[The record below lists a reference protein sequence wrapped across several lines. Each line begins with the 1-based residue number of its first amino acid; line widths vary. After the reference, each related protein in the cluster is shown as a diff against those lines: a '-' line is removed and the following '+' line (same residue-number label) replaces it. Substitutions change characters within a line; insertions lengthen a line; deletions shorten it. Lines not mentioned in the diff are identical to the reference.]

1 MSQPLGSPI
10 NFEGDQQNETA
21 VDMYQQ
27 LMAKGHFRPSS
38 SITLRAAGENAP
50 GPEPQTYASVPT
62 ASTKTAY
69 SQRTSF
75 APIAQRR
82 AAYSSPEFSPP
93 PTPTPQAPPR
103 AVYPPHSTASSS
115 SPYALFANPTYNA
128 YGPPINLTYNTVYD
142 PPVNPTY
149 AAHGPQSAM
158 PRLASSDIDPNLVS
172 HPSYN
177 PAHTSVFHQP
187 TYTPESI
194 TYEMIATRVHL
205 LLQDKL
211 TACHMSVI
219 ATLSSTI
226 TNHLVSL
233 GTAGKL
239 GSCGLSSVKDI
250 FMVVGHEG
258 AMDYMALAVIAP
270 VELRLLLKGPNTDL
284 EGKDA
289 LKDPQAMEWLRQGFH
304 NVALSEWE
312 MIAAGMK
319 GIRR

>member
-158 PRLASSDIDPNLVS
+158 PRLASSDIDPNLL
-172 HPSYN
+172 
-177 PAHTSVFHQP
+177 QP
-187 TYTPESI
+187 RPHI
-194 TYEMIATRVHL
+194 R
-205 LLQDKL
+205 
-211 TACHMSVI
+211 
-219 ATLSSTI
+219 LS
-226 TNHLVSL
+226 
-233 GTAGKL
+233 
-239 GSCGLSSVKDI
+239 
-250 FMVVGHEG
+250 
-258 AMDYMALAVIAP
+258 P
-270 VELRLLLKGPNTDL
+270 TDL
-284 EGKDA
+284 HPGK
-289 LKDPQAMEWLRQGFH
+289 H
-304 NVALSEWE
+304 NV
-312 MIAAGMK
+312 
-319 GIRR
+319 